1 MASKNPTWAT
11 EMVVPAPD
19 ITNLEI
25 PNIPE
30 FPHALAPKGDATKV
44 LVVIPTEN
52 KNKKDLIEQVFDQN
66 KPEDLELHYETFKA
80 ESDVGEQPYDL
91 QTGLEGASN
100 RIKNAQNMLAPEK
113 AAAATTVILASIEN
127 YIQYHGKDGRPM
139 QRPIDYGMIVMHNV
153 STKKTVVRITQG
165 VTLPLVYVEEA
176 RKRGFEDVGQQLHGC
191 VTVGQVLKERD
202 SSLDKAN
209 WHLVLAGKSRYDL
222 LREAML
228 GMEIPW

>member
-1 MASKNPTWAT
+1 MASTNPTWET
-11 EMVVPAPD
+11 EDVVPAPD
-19 ITNLEI
+19 VTNIAI

-30 FPHALAPKGDATKV
+30 FPHALAPKGDATRV

-52 KNKKDLIEQVFDQN
+52 KNKADLIKQVFNQN
-66 KPEDLELHYETFKA
+66 KPKDLELHYEKFKA
-80 ESDVGEQPYDL
+80 GSDVGEQPYDL

-100 RIKNAQNMLAPEK
+100 RIRNAQTVLSPEK

-127 YIQYHGKDGRPM
+127 YIQYHGEDGRSM
-139 QRPIDYGMIVMHNV
+139 QRPVDYGMIVMHNV
-153 STKKTVVRITQG
+153 STKKTVVRITKG
-165 VTLPLVYVEEA
+165 VTMPLVYVEEA
-176 RKRGFEDVGQQLHGC
+176 RKRGFEDIGRQHGC
-191 VTVGQVLKERD
+191 VTVGEVLKERD
-202 SSLDKAN
+202 PGLDKAN